1 MPSSWD
7 ISDRTQYEDA
17 LRFIVEGTVAKTG
30 ADFYHACV
38 RSLADIFQVQYAF
51 VTELVDDSCQQ
62 SRMLSLWT
70 GQSFVEPY
78 EFDLAGTPCQLVFQN
93 TWGIFHNALQTRFPG
108 AAALA
113 TLGAESYL
121 GVIIKDS
128 QGKAIGNLGFI
139 DTKPLADDISIA
151 KSILQLFAAR
161 VGAEMERHADK
172 IKLQNYAVAQAELYA
187 ESLAKSEALQQTL
200 EELQRTQTQM
210 VHSEKMSSLGQLV
223 AGIAHEINNPVNF
236 IHGNVNYAQGY
247 VQDLVSLLELYQQS
261 YPKPMATIAQKN
273 NDIDINFLREDLPKL
288 FNSMKAGTE
297 RIREI
302 VQSLRLFSRLD
313 ESDVKPVDLH
323 AGIDSALMILQS
335 RLKGESDRQAIT
347 VTQRYGALPEV
358 LCFAG
363 QLNQVFM
370 NILLNAID
378 ALENKRL
385 LIGEQPTI
393 EIVTEQQDDRV
404 LIQFT
409 DNGIGIPEAMQSQI
423 FNPFFTTKSVG
434 KGTGMGLSISYQII
448 TENHGG
454 KFCLHSEVGRGTTF
468 TIRIP
473 IGT

>member
-1 MPSSWD
+1 MSLAWD
-7 ISDRTQYEDA
+7 ISDRAQYEDA

-51 VTELVDDSCQQ
+51 VTELVDDTCQR

-70 GQSFVEPY
+70 GQTFVDPY

-93 TWGIFHNALQTRFPG
+93 TWGIFQNALQVQFPEAG
-108 AAALA
+108 ALA

-121 GVIIKDS
+121 AVVIKDS
-128 QGKAIGNLGFI
+128 QGKSIGNLGFI

-172 IKLQNYAVAQAELYA
+172 VKLQNYAVTQAELYA
-187 ESLAKSEALQQTL
+187 ESQRTL
-200 EELQRTQTQM
+200 EALQRTQTQM
-210 VHSEKMSSLGQLV
+210 VQSEKMSSLGQLV

-236 IHGNVNYAQGY
+236 IQGNIKHAQGY
-247 VQDLVSLLELYQQS
+247 VEDLVSLIELYDS
-261 YPKPMATIAQKN
+261 TYPEPRGAIAQRTN
-273 NDIDINFLREDLPKL
+273 EIDIDFLRADLPKL
-288 FNSMKAGTE
+288 FDSMKVGAE

-302 VQSLRLFSRLD
+302 VKSLRLFSRLD
-313 ESDVKPVDLH
+313 ESGVKSVDLH
-323 AGIDSALMILQS
+323 GGIDSALMILQS
-335 RLKGESDRQAIT
+335 RLKGGRDRQAIRLI
-347 VTQRYGALPEV
+347 QRYGALPEV

-370 NILLNAID
+370 NVLLNAID
-378 ALENKRL
+378 ALEERRL
-385 LIGEQPTI
+385 LSGEEPTI
-393 EIVTEQQDDRV
+393 EIVTQQQGDRV

-409 DNGIGIPEAMQSQI
+409 DNGIGIPEAIQSQI
-423 FNPFFTTKSVG
+423 FNPFFTTKPVG

-454 KFCLHSEVGRGTTF
+454 QFWFHSELGKGSIF
-468 TIRIP
+468 SIRIP
-473 IGT
+473 IES